1 MRISVVM
8 AAYNADPYLVD
19 AINSVLDQTRP
30 PDEFI
35 VVADRPTATTLEI
48 LAGFGNRIVSTTHPE
63 PGAARALNKGI
74 ALSNGDHLAFQDA
87 DDLWLPDKL
96 ERQIVALGQSSSCE
110 AVFGH
115 VRQFVSP
122 EIPDQRKAE
131 LAPPNEIVPGVSKIT
146 LLITRQAF
154 MRIGMYDETMKIS
167 EFMDWYSR
175 AQISGLKSVMLPE
188 VLALR
193 RLHESNIGR
202 SQQSQ
207 RNTEY
212 LGSLKALVDARR
224 RGTPRT
230 S

>member
-8 AAYNADPYLVD
+8 AAYNADPYLAD
-19 AINSVLDQTRP
+19 AIKSVLDQTRP

-35 VVADRPTATTLEI
+35 VVADRPTATTLNI

-63 PGAARALNKGI
+63 PGAPRALNKGI
-74 ALSNGDHLAFQDA
+74 ALSSGDHLAFQDA
-87 DDLWLPDKL
+87 DDLWVTDKL
-96 ERQIVALGQSSSCE
+96 QRQVAALEKSPSYE

-115 VRQFVSP
+115 VRQFVSQ
-122 EIPDQRKAE
+122 EIPDERKAE
-131 LAPPNEIVPGVSKIT
+131 LTPANEIVPGVSKIT

-154 MRIGMYDETMKIS
+154 ARIGPYDETMTIS

-175 AQISGLKSVMLPE
+175 AQTHGLKSLMLPE

-207 RNTEY
+207 RNAEY

-224 RGTPRT
+224 RASRQT